1 MSLKSPSRVLP
12 TGLLSIDVAAHLKKL
27 AAHTFG
33 SRSHYPVEL
42 VRLALSRGAERV
54 ELTIKPGRVEIQDDG
69 REIEASQ
76 LESLSRLLTPDRP
89 AGERELAI
97 ESLKTRQGIGLP
109 AIFSPS
115 PHRVVIEN
123 ASRIEKKSILIK
135 GGTLIEST
143 SCGIDSGTRI
153 IIYRNGGD
161 VKQEKEI
168 LQDYCRAAPKDIVV
182 NGKALEKKALLTPPP
197 IVALKLDGSQ
207 GVGEGLVG
215 IPIKGDLCKILFLDQ
230 GIPYFGATLRPWKGF
245 IFSLAVEY
253 PGELTGSFLNRL
265 TEPLSRLYCRLAQR
279 YPTYPEPL
287 RERVEE
293 LLFKHNRLIG
303 DRRLVNLFSPFKVLA
318 NSPHPLSLSQVSGKA
333 SQGILYAIPAAEN
346 PARYDTQGG
355 TTLILRRNQVDFL
368 VNFHHLPLHFL
379 SPVKYH
385 KKPLQI
391 FRKGIEK
398 LKKSISRLLA
408 AGRKIRDNNELTDE
422 EQDFIKALTRHLS
435 AQGFK
440 NANLLPGLEI
450 ETAMING
457 RGISPV
463 VFKDHRL
470 LINRG
475 HPLVRKALRAY
486 RLDPRSIE
494 LAAAIFF

>member
-1 MSLKSPSRVLP
+1 
-12 TGLLSIDVAAHLKKL
+12 
-27 AAHTFG
+27 
-33 SRSHYPVEL
+33 
-42 VRLALSRGAERV
+42 
-54 ELTIKPGRVEIQDDG
+54 
-69 REIEASQ
+69 
-76 LESLSRLLTPDRP
+76 
-89 AGERELAI
+89 
-97 ESLKTRQGIGLP
+97 
-109 AIFSPS
+109 
-115 PHRVVIEN
+115 
-123 ASRIEKKSILIK
+123 
-135 GGTLIEST
+135 
-143 SCGIDSGTRI
+143 
-153 IIYRNGGD
+153 
-161 VKQEKEI
+161 
-168 LQDYCRAAPKDIVV
+168 
-182 NGKALEKKALLTPPP
+182 
-197 IVALKLDGSQ
+197 
-207 GVGEGLVG
+207 
-215 IPIKGDLCKILFLDQ
+215 
-230 GIPYFGATLRPWKGF
+230 
-245 IFSLAVEY
+245 
-253 PGELTGSFLNRL
+253 
-265 TEPLSRLYCRLAQR
+265 
-279 YPTYPEPL
+279 
-287 RERVEE
+287 
-293 LLFKHNRLIG
+293 
-303 DRRLVNLFSPFKVLA
+303 
-318 NSPHPLSLSQVSGKA
+318 LSQVSGKA

-355 TTLILRRNQVDFL
+355 TTLLLSRNQVDFL